1 MQQRRRWRASTSSPP
16 AIIVVVDTVIQVRD
30 MVKRFGE
37 VEAVRGVSF
46 EVHGGE
52 VFGILGPNGAGKT
65 TTLEAIKGLLQPT
78 SGRTEVLGM
87 DVWQHP
93 KEVKERIGVQLQASA
108 YFEHLTLTEILE
120 LFGSFYRRRLPAQ
133 QLLETVDLVDKAG
146 STLGKLSGGQ
156 KQRFTLAAS
165 LVNDPELV
173 ILDEPTTG
181 LDPQARRSIWEFIQE
196 IHRQGRTIVLTTHY
210 MEEAQ
215 TLCQRVAIMD
225 AGVIVALDTPANL
238 VLRLPVPYRIHV
250 GGEGPLPLDELRGLE
265 AVQELLEGQ
274 DGNCHLLVTD
284 PTAALSSLLAWARE
298 RGIDLGHLEVLS
310 ATLEDVFL
318 ELTGKQLRE

>member
-1 MQQRRRWRASTSSPP
+1 M
-16 AIIVVVDTVIQVRD
+16 DTVIQVQD
-30 MVKRFGE
+30 LVKRFGD

-46 EVHGGE
+46 EVRRGE

-65 TTLEAIKGLLQPT
+65 TTLETIEGLLQPT

-87 DVWQHP
+87 DVRRQP
-93 KEVKERIGVQLQASA
+93 KEIKERIGVQLQASA
-108 YFEHLTLTEILE
+108 YFEYLTLTEILE

-133 QLLETVDLVDKAG
+133 QLLETVDLVDKAD

-173 ILDEPTTG
+173 VLDEPTTG
-181 LDPQARRSIWEFIQE
+181 LDPQARRSIWEFIQK
-196 IHRQGRTIVLTTHY
+196 IHRQGLTIVLTTHY

-215 TLCQRVAIMD
+215 TLCWRVAIMD
-225 AGVIVALDTPANL
+225 AGAIVALDTPANL
-238 VLRLPVPYRIHV
+238 VRRLPVPYRIHV
-250 GGEGPLPLDELRGLE
+250 GGGGENPLPLDELRGLE
-265 AVQELLEGQ
+265 AIRELQEGQ
-274 DGNCHLLVTD
+274 DGDCYLLVTD
-284 PTAALSSLLAWARE
+284 STAALTGLLAWARE
-298 RGIDLGHLEVLS
+298 RTIDLGHLEVLS